1 MVLIGSYISEKTI
14 LISKKHVLLYKCNT
28 GVKKE
33 TGETIKI
40 RVNVRRMKM
49 FIDTHVHLNADQ
61 YDEDLQEVID
71 RALENNVTKMIVIG
85 FDRKTIER
93 AMELTENYEFIY
105 AVIGW
110 HPVDAIDCT
119 AEDLE
124 WIEELS
130 AHPKVVGIGETGLDY
145 HWDKSPKEVQQEVF
159 RKQIQ
164 LAKKVQLPIIIHNR
178 EATEDVL
185 RILKEEQAEEVGG
198 VMHCFSG
205 SVETAR
211 ESIDMNFMISLGG
224 PVTFKNAK
232 KPKEV
237 AELIPIEHLMIETDA
252 PYLAPHP
259 YRGKRN
265 EPSYVP
271 LVAEEIA
278 RLKGLTIEEVG
289 EKTTKNA
296 EQFFKLK

>member
-1 MVLIGSYISEKTI
+1 
-14 LISKKHVLLYKCNT
+14 
-28 GVKKE
+28 
-33 TGETIKI
+33 
-40 RVNVRRMKM
+40 M

-61 YDEDLQEVID
+61 YDEDLTEVIE
-71 RALENNVTKMIVIG
+71 RARENNVAKMVVIG

-93 AMELTENYEFIY
+93 AMALAEKYEFIY
-105 AVIGW
+105 AVVGW

-119 AEDLE
+119 EEDLT
-124 WIEELS
+124 WVEELS

-145 HWDKSPKEVQQEVF
+145 YWDKSPKEIQQEVF
-159 RKQIQ
+159 RKQIR
-164 LAKKVQLPIIIHNR
+164 LAKRVNLPIIIHNR
-178 EATEDVL
+178 DATEDVL
-185 RILKEEQAEEVGG
+185 RILREEDAKSIGG
-198 VMHCFSG
+198 VMHCFGG

-211 ESIDMNFMISLGG
+211 ESIAMNFMISLGG

-232 KPKEV
+232 QPKKV
-237 AELIPIEHLMIETDA
+237 AEMISLDHLMIETDA

-278 RLKGLTIEEVG
+278 RLKGITIEEVA
-289 EKTTKNA
+289 KATTRNA
-296 EQFFKLK
+296 EKFFKLS